1 MISKKNSLNEMK
13 IEQYIAGQQPPLFRK
28 IYRDTAKRVEDIVKD
43 YENRNIFDLLRGI
56 ANNFNLQCSFVITL
70 YSVFHF

>member
-1 MISKKNSLNEMK
+1 MK

-28 IYRDTAKRVEDIVKD
+28 IYRDTAKRVEDIVFD

-56 ANNFNLQCSFVITL
+56 AINFNLQV
-70 YSVFHF
+70 